1 MKNTSKKNITNT
13 ICDNTNLKTL
23 DNITKSSEQIQLKLK
38 NLNKVDNALENKTK
52 QQQVAISSSPKSIS
66 NPFEKKHNSDTN
78 NITKININNSK
89 PITSL
94 DAPVYD
100 FKWDNYLVKI
110 KGYEKAKTG
119 CRPSGLVVSYGA
131 NTYQGLYR

>member
-1 MKNTSKKNITNT
+1 LKNTSKSNITNT

-23 DNITKSSEQIQLKLK
+23 DNITKSSEQIQLKFR

-52 QQQVAISSSPKSIS
+52 QQQVAISASPKSIL
-66 NPFEKKHNSDTN
+66 NRFEIKHNLDTN
-78 NITKININNSK
+78 NITTKININNRY
-89 PITSL
+89 ITSL

-100 FKWDNYLVKI
+100 FKWDNYFVKI

-119 CRPSGLVVSYGA
+119 SRPSGLVVSYGA